1 MLDWL
6 IKIIKK
12 QFPKYETKKDLREKI
27 KWLECSN
34 LQNVQV
40 HTVERDVIKLTSV
53 LEFNGLDTP
62 IEYLKKETRRRL
74 ADKFENFIEYNV
86 EDSVSHNSKR
96 LTAVIY
102 IANRR

>member
-62 IEYLKKETRRRL
+62 IEYLKKEIRRRL